1 MSMNIFLSIDEK
13 NKKMKL
19 NLSLNI
25 SKCFETTD
33 SNPDLNAIFMNIL
46 GLKEL
51 MNVSL
56 YFKN

>member
-19 NLSLNI
+19 NLSLNF
-25 SKCFETTD
+25 SKFFETTD

-46 GLKEL
+46 VLKEL

>member
-19 NLSLNI
+19 NLSLNF
-25 SKCFETTD
+25 SKFFEATD

-46 GLKEL
+46 VLKKS
-51 MNVSL
+51 MNVS
-56 YFKN
+56 

>member
-19 NLSLNI
+19 NLSLNF
-25 SKCFETTD
+25 SKFFETTD

-46 GLKEL
+46 VLKKS

-56 YFKN
+56 YIKN

>member
-1 MSMNIFLSIDEK
+1 MNIFLSIDEK

-19 NLSLNI
+19 NLSLNF
-25 SKCFETTD
+25 SKYFEITD

-46 GLKEL
+46 VLKKS

-56 YFKN
+56 YIKN